1 MNQAVTAYST
11 CHSIF
16 HDNAEAPT
24 AETYTQLWINLINQ
38 IERGKQAL
46 SPFR

>member
-11 CHSIF
+11 CHSVF
-16 HDNAEAPT
+16 HGNAEAPT

-38 IERGKQAL
+38 IERGNQVL
-46 SPFR
+46 SHSR